1 MLLKTRIKA
10 IRYAALAVAAAT
22 IAAQTQAQQPPAGAV
37 TRAQVQKEL
46 ADLESVGYDPTADDH
61 QYPSEL
67 DAAEQRLA
75 LKNEVQHEASAGIP
89 AQH

>member
-1 MLLKTRIKA
+1 MSFNTRLKA
-10 IRYAALAVAAAT
+10 IRYVALVAAAAT
-22 IAAQTQAQQPPAGAV
+22 IAAQAQAEQAQPPSTGAV

-46 ADLESVGYDPTADDH
+46 ADLESVGYDPTANDD
-61 QYPSEL
+61 QYPREL

-75 LKNEVQHEASAGIP
+75 QKNEASAGIP